1 MTVVKHETG
10 SALTIQDG
18 QEFWS
23 EHQLAALVQL
33 GVKDAPNG
41 DLAVYFHQ
49 CQRTG
54 LDPFAR
60 QIYMIGRNSKEWDP
74 ATRTETYVTKYT
86 IQTGIDGFRLVGRR
100 AADAMRHTVA
110 ISPTEWCGPD
120 GAWRDVWL
128 ATEPPAAARVT
139 IYRDGGAFPAI
150 ALWKEYAQ
158 TTKSGALTKMW
169 AERSAGQI
177 AKCAEALAW
186 RKAFPQ
192 DLSGLYTSDE
202 MARANGDTNAQVEV
216 ESSPRI
222 SQTTSLDDAL
232 ATAEAE
238 ASDVVVAEIMVTSE
252 QLLRLSALMVA
263 AGLSKADMLD
273 EARRIAGRD
282 LANAKAMTAPEA
294 DRLAEYLSSVIE
306 PADGPNI
313 GSAAS

>member
-23 EHQLAALVQL
+23 EHQLATLAQL

-60 QIYMIGRNSKEWDP
+60 QIYMIGRYDGQ
-74 ATRTETYVTKYT
+74 TRGTKYT

-100 AADAMRHTVA
+100 AADATHHTIA
-110 ISPTEWCGPD
+110 LSPTEWCGPD
-120 GAWRDVWL
+120 GVWRDVWL
-128 ATEPPAAARVT
+128 ATEPPAAARIT
-139 IYRDGGAFPAI
+139 LYRDGGAFPSI
-150 ALWKEYAQ
+150 ALWSEYAQ
-158 TTKSGALTKMW
+158 TTKDGGLTKMW
-169 AERSAGQI
+169 RERSAGQL

-202 MARANGDTNAQVEV
+202 MARANGDANAQVEV
-216 ESSPRI
+216 ESSHRI
-222 SQTTSLDDAL
+222 PQTTSLDDAL
-232 ATAEAE
+232 NAAEAE
-238 ASDVVVAEIMVTSE
+238 ASDEVVAEIMVESE
-252 QLLRLSALMVA
+252 QLLRLSALMKA
-263 AGLSKADMLD
+263 AGLTKAEMLD
-273 EARRIAGRD
+273 EARRITGRD

-294 DRLAEYLSSVIE
+294 DRLAEYLSNVVT
-306 PADGPNI
+306 PFDGPNI
-313 GSAAS
+313 ASAVS

>member
-10 SALTIQDG
+10 SALTIHDG
-18 QEFWS
+18 QEFWTA
-23 EHQLAALVQL
+23 HQLAALVQL

-60 QIYMIGRNSKEWDP
+60 QIYMIGRYDGQ
-74 ATRTETYVTKYT
+74 TRGTKYT

-100 AADAMRHTVA
+100 AADATHHTIA
-110 ISPTEWCGPD
+110 LSPTEWCGPD
-120 GAWRDVWL
+120 GVWRDVWL
-128 ATEPPAAARVT
+128 ATEPPAAARIT
-139 IYRDGGAFPAI
+139 LYRDGGAFPAI
-150 ALWKEYAQ
+150 ALWSEYVQ
-158 TTKSGALTKMW
+158 TTKDGAVTKMW
-169 AERSAGQI
+169 RERSAGQL

-202 MARANGDTNAQVEV
+202 MARANGDVSQVEV

-232 ATAEAE
+232 NAAET
-238 ASDVVVAEIMVTSE
+238 SDVVVAEIMVTSE
-252 QLLRLSALMVA
+252 QLLRLSALMAA
-263 AGLSKADMLD
+263 AGLTKADMLD

-313 GSAAS
+313 ASAVS

>member
-1 MTVVKHETG
+1 MTIAKHETG
-10 SALTIQDG
+10 SALTIHDG

-23 EHQLAALVQL
+23 AHQLAALVQL

-49 CQRTG
+49 CQRTQ

-60 QIYMIGRNSKEWDP
+60 QIYMIGRYDGQ
-74 ATRTETYVTKYT
+74 TRGTKYT

-100 AADAMRHTVA
+100 AADAAHHTIA
-110 ISPTEWCGPD
+110 LSPTEWCGPD
-120 GAWRDVWL
+120 GVWRDVWL
-128 ATEPPAAARVT
+128 ATEPPAAARIT
-139 IYRDGGAFPAI
+139 LYRDGGAFPAI
-150 ALWKEYAQ
+150 ALWTEYAQ
-158 TTKSGALTKMW
+158 TKADGSLTKMW
-169 AERSAGQI
+169 KERSAGQL

-202 MARANGDTNAQVEV
+202 MARANGDAVSQVEV

-222 SQTTSLDDAL
+222 SQATSLDDAL
-232 ATAEAE
+232 NAAEDE

-252 QLLRLSALMVA
+252 QLLRLSALMAA
-263 AGLSKADMLD
+263 AGLTKADMLD

-294 DRLAEYLSSVIE
+294 DRLAEYLSNVVA
-306 PADGPNI
+306 PFDGPNI
-313 GSAAS
+313 AAS

>member
-60 QIYMIGRNSKEWDP
+60 QIYMIGRYDGQ
-74 ATRTETYVTKYT
+74 TRGTKYT

-100 AADAMRHTVA
+100 AADATHHT
-110 ISPTEWCGPD
+110 ISISETEWCGPD
-120 GAWRDVWL
+120 GVWRDVWL
-128 ATEPPAAARVT
+128 STDPPAAARIT
-139 IYRDGGAFPAI
+139 LYRDGGAFPAI
-150 ALWKEYAQ
+150 ALWSEYAQ
-158 TTKSGALTKMW
+158 TKADGSLTRMW
-169 AERSAGQI
+169 KDRAAGQL

-202 MARANGDTNAQVEV
+202 MARANGDVSGQVEV

-222 SQTTSLDDAL
+222 SQATSLDDAL
-232 ATAEAE
+232 AVGVEADI
-238 ASDVVVAEIMVTSE
+238 ADAEIVE
-252 QLLRLSALMVA
+252 AVRADQLDRLSALMAA
-263 AGLSKADMLD
+263 AGLTKSDMLD

-282 LANAKAMTAPEA
+282 LANAKAMTADEA
-294 DRLAEYLSSVIE
+294 DRLAEYLSNVVA
-306 PADGPNI
+306 PVDFDGPNI